1 MAEVVG
7 NGLPLGQAAV
17 LQVRVDFAL
26 TLVLKRGE
34 DAFEVRIEQPFEFV
48 AADGGV
54 HALDPEG
61 DPVRLGPVLA
71 CARTVVAGATVFED
85 GRLEVG
91 FADGSVIRVP
101 VSEEYEGWNLVGPD
115 GLRVVAGPGGKVT
128 NWSGVG

>member
-1 MAEVVG
+1 VG

-17 LQVRVDFAL
+17 LQIRVDFAL

-54 HALDPEG
+54 HALDP
-61 DPVRLGPVLA
+61 VRLGPVLA
-71 CARTVVAGATVFED
+71 CARTAVAGATVFED

-115 GLRVVAGPGGKVT
+115 GLRVVAGPGSKVT